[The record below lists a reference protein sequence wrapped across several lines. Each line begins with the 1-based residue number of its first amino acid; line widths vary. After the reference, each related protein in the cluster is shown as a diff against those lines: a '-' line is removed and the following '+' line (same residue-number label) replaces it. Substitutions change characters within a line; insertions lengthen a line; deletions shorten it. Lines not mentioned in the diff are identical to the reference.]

1 MAFHRW
7 YSAQLEKIKHQFPI
21 LAITGARQVGK
32 TTFLKEQFPDYEYY
46 NLETPATLQQVKN
59 DPLKFLQSKS
69 HLIIDEIQ
77 KYPELFSYLQEIVD
91 TRGEMDD
98 FIISWSENL
107 LLSEK
112 ISQSL
117 AGRVCYLKMNGFSL
131 SELANLNL
139 LSNNLTEQMF
149 KGFMPAIYDRNANPV
164 VYYESYIATYL
175 ERDVKQISEVHN
187 LSLFHK
193 FCCLLAG
200 RIGQLVN
207 YTSLAND
214 VGVDAKTI
222 VNWISI
228 LEASFLIFQLHP
240 YYENVGKRLIK
251 ASKIYFT
258 DTGLVCRLL
267 DIKTEKELENFYI
280 YGNLFENMIIIDTLK
295 QLNLQGNRENIYFYR
310 DSNQK
315 EVDLIIENSLT
326 QIPIEI
332 KSSSTYAQDF
342 SKGIKYWNSLPHQ
355 KQQKNWVIIYTGNNF
370 EMKEFNLIN
379 RRDYANF
386 VP

>member
-1 MAFHRW
+1 M
-7 YSAQLEKIKHQFPI
+7 
-21 LAITGARQVGK
+21 
-32 TTFLKEQFPDYEYY
+32 
-46 NLETPATLQQVKN
+46 ETPATLQQVKN

-98 FIISWSENL
+98 FIISGSENL

-342 SKGIKYWNSLPHQ
+342 SKGIKYWKGLPHQ
-355 KQQKNWVIIYTGNNF
+355 KQQKN
-370 EMKEFNLIN
+370 
-379 RRDYANF
+379 
-386 VP
+386 

>member
-326 QIPIEI
+326 QISIEI

-386 VP
+386 VS

>member
-1 MAFHRW
+1 
-7 YSAQLEKIKHQFPI
+7 
-21 LAITGARQVGK
+21 
-32 TTFLKEQFPDYEYY
+32 
-46 NLETPATLQQVKN
+46 
-59 DPLKFLQSKS
+59 
-69 HLIIDEIQ
+69 
-77 KYPELFSYLQEIVD
+77 
-91 TRGEMDD
+91 
-98 FIISWSENL
+98 
-107 LLSEK
+107 
-112 ISQSL
+112 
-117 AGRVCYLKMNGFSL
+117 MNGFSL

-326 QIPIEI
+326 QISIEI

-355 KQQKNWVIIYTGNNF
+355 KQQKN
-370 EMKEFNLIN
+370 
-379 RRDYANF
+379 
-386 VP
+386 

>member
-1 MAFHRW
+1 MAFHRG
-7 YSAQLEKIKHQFPI
+7 YSVQLEKIKHQFPI

-32 TTFLKEQFPDYEYY
+32 TTFLKEQFPDYTYY
-46 NLETPATLQQVKN
+46 SLETPATLQKVQN
-59 DPLKFLQSKS
+59 DPLKFLQSES
-69 HLIIDEIQ
+69 HIIIDEIQ
-77 KYPELFSYLQEIVD
+77 KCPELFSYLQEIVD
-91 TRGEMDD
+91 TRGIMDD

-117 AGRVCYLKMNGFSL
+117 AWRVCYLKMNWFSL
-131 SELANLNL
+131 SELISLNL
-139 LSNNLTEQMF
+139 ISDNLTEQMF
-149 KGFMPAIYDRNANPV
+149 KGFMPAIYHRNANPV
-164 VYYESYIATYL
+164 VYYDSYIATYL

-187 LSLFHK
+187 LMLFHK

-240 YYENVGKRLIK
+240 YYENLGKRLIK

-258 DTGLVCRLL
+258 DTGLACRLL
-267 DIKTEKELENFYI
+267 DIKSIKELENFYI
-280 YGNLFENMIIIDTLK
+280 YGNLFENMIIMDTVK
-295 QLNLQGNRENIYFYR
+295 KLNLNGSRENIYFYR

-315 EVDLIIENSLT
+315 EVDLIIEKSLT

-332 KSSSTYAQDF
+332 KSSSTYSQEF

-355 KQQKNWVIIYTGNNF
+355 KKQENGLIIYTWDDF
-370 EMKEFNLIN
+370 EMKNYKLLN
-379 RRDYANF
+379 RKNYQNF
-386 VP
+386 E